1 MKTIAKLKET
11 KNVEVVL
18 QVKGNQPKLLE
29 KCKDI
34 AKTKKPVSK
43 TVQKGKRE
51 HGRIEKRT
59 TTVFHKNT
67 YDLGDVW
74 NDHIE
79 AIIQVERKI
88 KTFDTKTKRFIMSEE
103 TAFFIST
110 TKKFSAE
117 EFGSIIRSHWKIENS
132 NHYVKDVSMGE
143 DFSRI
148 RKNPECFATL
158 RSFGLNLVRLNREPN
173 VSQALYRNAT
183 NAKRVLSYSGLKR

>member
-1 MKTIAKLKET
+1 LKKAKSI
-11 KNVEVVL
+11 EVVL
-18 QVKGNQPKLLE
+18 QVKGNQKKLLE

-34 AKTKKPVSK
+34 TKTKKPFSK
-43 TVQKGKRE
+43 TVQKGKQK

-59 TTVFHKNT
+59 TTVFHKNS
-67 YDLGDVW
+67 YDLGDIW

-79 AIIQVERKI
+79 ANITIERKI
-88 KTFDTKTKRFIMSEE
+88 KTFDTKTKRFQTSEE

-110 TKKFSAE
+110 TKRFSAK
-117 EFGSIIRSHWKIENS
+117 EFGNIIRSHWKIENL

-158 RSFGLNLVRLNREPN
+158 WSFGLNLMRANKETNIKQAMYKNAVNVKRILNYKG
-173 VSQALYRNAT
+173 V
-183 NAKRVLSYSGLKR
+183 KG